1 MDLTMT
7 EMSRT
12 PIELSM
18 ARNMVKRAAWIGPA
32 LVGLFWLLRGSL
44 GAGSAALGLVVVIA
58 NFLLAGALL
67 SYSIR
72 ISLSMYH
79 AAALVGF
86 LLRLGLI
93 TGTMLL
99 VVRFV
104 EIDRLAFGVSTV
116 VGYLTMIAL
125 EAIAVMR
132 NRERDAIG

>member
-1 MDLTMT
+1 MDPTVT
-7 EMSRT
+7 ETSRT

-44 GAGSAALGLVVVIA
+44 GAGSATLGLTVVIA

-93 TGTMLL
+93 AGNDVAGGALCRDRQAR
-99 VVRFV
+99 VRYLGGR
-104 EIDRLAFGVSTV
+104 RLPV
-116 VGYLTMIAL
+116 
-125 EAIAVMR
+125 R
-132 NRERDAIG
+132 

>member
-1 MDLTMT
+1 MT
-7 EMSRT
+7 EMSR
-12 PIELSM
+12 ISVELSM

-32 LVGLFWLLRGSL
+32 MVALFWLLRGSL
-44 GAGSAALGLVVVIA
+44 GAGSAALGLIVVIA

-79 AAALVGF
+79 AAALLGF

-93 TGTMLL
+93 TGTMLA
-99 VVRFV
+99 VVRFF
-104 EIDRLAFGVSTV
+104 EIDRLAFGISMV
-116 VGYLTMIAL
+116 VGYLAMVTM